1 MAASLRIFPL
11 SVCFV
16 LFYFVLQAGLI
27 GVDCESCAEGIGGG
41 EGEKE
46 RTVRRGSV
54 VQPHLWGSSSGS
66 QDGREKLFPEG
77 AHSLVREA
85 EYPNTVPSTP
95 R

>member
-11 SVCFV
+11 SVGFV
-16 LFYFVLQAGLI
+16 LFYFVLWAGRI

-54 VQPHLWGSSSGS
+54 VQPHLWALPLGPEMEESSS
-66 QDGREKLFPEG
+66 
-77 AHSLVREA
+77 SLKEL
-85 EYPNTVPSTP
+85 TV
-95 R
+95 